1 MNGMQAPARRRRW
14 PWLVA
19 VAVAVIVIA
28 AVVAVAVAATRNDSK
43 AVSTTTRS
51 SGSTASTPTTNPTP
65 TTAPSA
71 TTAPAPA
78 DPAIAVWPY
87 VASTTRYADPV
98 AAARGFAVHYVGF
111 KHPLLGAFRPGDAHS
126 GEVDV
131 RTRTGGPVTTVSV
144 RQIGPDDLWWVLG
157 AATTNIQLHAPAA
170 QSIVSSPV
178 RLQGKSSAFE
188 ANVQTEIRQ
197 DGAIEPL
204 GSGYVMG
211 GGTELGP
218 FDGLLAFSPPH
229 ALSGAI
235 MLFTVSMENGD
246 VSEATVERVRF
257 ATVPG
262 Q

>member
-1 MNGMQAPARRRRW
+1 MQAPRRRARW
-14 PWLVA
+14 RWV
-19 VAVAVIVIA
+19 VVAVIVVA
-28 AVVAVAVAATRNDSK
+28 AVLAVAVAATRDDDSK
-43 AVSTTTRS
+43 AASTTTRS
-51 SGSTASTPTTNPTP
+51 SGSTPSTQTTNPTP
-65 TTAPSA
+65 TTTPSR
-71 TTAPAPA
+71 TTALVPI

-98 AAARGFAVHYVGF
+98 AAARGFAVHFVGF
-111 KHPLLGAFRPGDAHS
+111 KHPMLGAFRPVDAHS

-157 AATTNIQLHAPAA
+157 AATANIQLHAPAA
-170 QSIVSSPV
+170 HSIVSSPV

-197 DGAIEPL
+197 DGAVVPL

-218 FDGLLAFSPPH
+218 FDGLLAFSQPH

-257 ATVPG
+257 ATVQG